1 MGVAPTGDIF
11 RGFVFDGENS
21 KDFGVYIT
29 GEAVYNA
36 PERDMEM
43 ISIPGRNGSFALDN
57 GRWENIEVTYS
68 AGIAGDS
75 QTNFA
80 EAISDLRNMLVS
92 KTAYCR
98 LTDDYNPG
106 EYRMALYK
114 SGLDVTPEQARA
126 GEFDIVFECK
136 PQRFLTE
143 GDTPVTVEDGDT
155 LTNPT
160 RFDASPLLVLEGHGN
175 IGIGTDEIQVLDSPV
190 GWLYDVPITRQS
202 SWGTDYPLGT
212 TIPLC
217 TVNNPTA
224 AANPTDTIKLTWS
237 HFRLWIDPPINPNF
251 KTYTWQTATLGMGDL
266 AGFTPPRGSTPGFV
280 TISDLTLEFPI
291 EASRGEGGVIEIQ
304 LLATTDSSSSVG
316 LLACEVSLTWNADS
330 NQWEFRCDFETLPSD
345 FGTVSR
351 FWTSNNMQV
360 DINST
365 KSTVG
370 TLYIDTAI
378 GEAYTRAGGETVSV
392 NNLVKMGDTLPTLKP
407 GDTAITYG
415 NTVTSLQMTPRWW
428 KL

>member
-36 PERDMEM
+36 PTRDMEM

-92 KTAYCR
+92 KTTYCR

-114 SGLDVTPEQARA
+114 SGLDVTPELAR
-126 GEFDIVFECK
+126 GGTFDIVFECK
-136 PQRFLTE
+136 PQRFLVD
-143 GDTPVTVEDGDT
+143 GDTPITVASGDV

-160 RFDASPLLVLEGHGN
+160 RFDASPLLAVNGHGN

-190 GWLYDVPITRQS
+190 GWLYDVPITRES
-202 SWGTDYPLGT
+202 SWGTDYPMGT

-217 TVNNPTA
+217 TVHNPTA
-224 AANPTDTIKLTWS
+224 VANPTDTIKLTWS

-251 KTYTWQTATLGMGDL
+251 KTYTMQTASVGMGGL
-266 AGFTPPRGSTPGFV
+266 AGFLPPKGSTPGYV
-280 TISDLTLEFPI
+280 SIDDLTLEVPMD
-291 EASRGEGGVIEIQ
+291 ASQGVGGSIEI
-304 LLATTDSSSSVG
+304 
-316 LLACEVSLTWNADS
+316 
-330 NQWEFRCDFETLPSD
+330 
-345 FGTVSR
+345 
-351 FWTSNNMQV
+351 
-360 DINST
+360 
-365 KSTVG
+365 
-370 TLYIDTAI
+370 
-378 GEAYTRAGGETVSV
+378 
-392 NNLVKMGDTLPTLKP
+392 
-407 GDTAITYG
+407 
-415 NTVTSLQMTPRWW
+415 
-428 KL
+428 

>member
-11 RGFVFDGENS
+11 RGFVFDNENS

-92 KTAYCR
+92 KTTYCR

-114 SGLDVTPEQARA
+114 SGLDVTPELAR
-126 GEFDIVFECK
+126 GGTFDIVFECK
-136 PQRFLTE
+136 PQRFLTD
-143 GDTPVTVEDGDT
+143 GDTPITVASGDT

-160 RFDASPLLVLEGHGN
+160 RFDASPLLAVTGHGD
-175 IGIGTDEIQVLDSPV
+175 ISIGTDGIQVLDSPV

-202 SWGTDYPLGT
+202 SWGTDYPMGT

-217 TVNNPTA
+217 TVHNPTA
-224 AANPTDTIKLTWS
+224 VANPTDTIKLTWS

-251 KTYTWQTATLGMGDL
+251 KTYTMQTAAVGMGDL
-266 AGFTPPRGSTPGFV
+266 AGFLPPKGSTPGYV
-280 TISDLTLEFPI
+280 SIDDLTLEVPMD
-291 EASRGEGGVIEIQ
+291 ASQGVGGSIEIQ
-304 LLATTDSSSSVG
+304 FLATTGSSTSGG
-316 LLACEVSLTWNADS
+316 LLTFDVTLTWNADS
-330 NQWEFRCDFETLPSD
+330 NQFEFRCDFDTLPSD

-351 FWTSNNMQV
+351 VWTSNYMQV
-360 DINST
+360 DIDST

-370 TLYIDTAI
+370 TLYIDTEI
-378 GEAYTRAGGETVSV
+378 GEAYTQAGGETVSV
-392 NNLVKMGDTLPTLKP
+392 NNLVKMGDTLPALKP
-407 GDTAITYG
+407 GDTTVTYD